1 MSEWFYIRIA
11 FGLTWLVIAGY
22 ALLLN
27 RRRIAAE
34 QAISELGGGAE

>member
-1 MSEWFYIRIA
+1 MSEWFYIRMA

-22 ALLLN
+22 ALLMH

-34 QAISELGGGAE
+34 QAVSELRGGG